1 MVKILKLKFRRDF
14 EAEFAQYFAA
24 DVWNWNL
31 GQDSEVRFSQ
41 VFKFKLSR
49 DTDVFASDFEVNA

>member
-14 EAEFAQYFAA
+14 EAEFARYFAA
-24 DVWNWNL
+24 DVWNLNL

-49 DTDVFASDFEVNA
+49 DTDVCVRF